1 MLVLCRPMPVARL
14 WDVWCG
20 LLLVT
25 AGVFKTLLPGNADVA
40 TAGLASMHASAGTI
54 AALVEVMLGIALV
67 CGLQPGLLRPIA
79 GILFGVFSAYSLH
92 RSFAGFEHC
101 GCFGA
106 LSVPPWLTTCVD
118 IVAAAGL
125 LLLPAESVL
134 RRSGRVRLWAT
145 IALVATVPIFL
156 TRLSWMPWVAA
167 TVFGNNP
174 AESIVLLSPADW
186 VGKPLP
192 IASSISPRIEI
203 ADQTWDI
210 LLFHHSCP
218 KCREVV
224 DFKLAR
230 AAASHSQRLLLLEV
244 PPYGREIPESPHV
257 STARLDE
264 SKYWFVSTPVLIR
277 VTSGTVTSVT
287 SDFD

>member
-1 MLVLCRPMPVARL
+1 MPVARL

-20 LLLVT
+20 LLLVA

-40 TAGLASMHASAGTI
+40 TAGLASIHASAGTI
-54 AALVEVMLGIALV
+54 ATLVEVMLGSALV
-67 CGLQPGLLRPIA
+67 GGLQPGLLRPTA

-106 LSVPPWLTTCVD
+106 ASVPPWLTACVD

-125 LLLPAESVL
+125 LLLPGDSVL
-134 RRSGRVRLWAT
+134 RRSVRVRLFAM
-145 IALVATVPIFL
+145 IALVAAVPIFL

-192 IASSISPRIEI
+192 IASSISPPISIVNER
-203 ADQTWDI
+203 WDI
-210 LLFHHSCP
+210 LMFHHSCP
-218 KCREVV
+218 KCREAVELCV
-224 DFKLAR
+224 AR
-230 AAASHSQRLLLLEV
+230 ASASPLSRLLLVEV
-244 PPYGREIPESPHV
+244 PPYGQAMEECPDV
-257 STARLDE
+257 SIAKLDD
-264 SKYWFVSTPVLIR
+264 SRSWFVSTPVMVR
-277 VTSGTVTSVT
+277 VKSGTVVSVT